1 MAIYNTVNNPNTFEL
16 NDWQF
21 GISQMVIL
29 GAFSLGS
36 SISKNT
42 ISKYSIS
49 QIIINALK
57 VGLIGSTTC
66 AISEY
71 TLPGTF
77 WSLAVGVSIFSFTSG
92 LISPIL
98 SRYIIKSAETIP
110 TSIKMSL
117 QSFTF
122 TISATIISALLS
134 VQFIWEMG
142 IGFALIFISILSII
156 VFSIIKQKPNTMEQN
171 EISS

>member
-1 MAIYNTVNNPNTFEL
+1 
-16 NDWQF
+16 
-21 GISQMVIL
+21 MVIL

-77 WSLAVGVSIFSFTSG
+77 GH
-92 LISPIL
+92 
-98 SRYIIKSAETIP
+98 
-110 TSIKMSL
+110 
-117 QSFTF
+117 
-122 TISATIISALLS
+122 
-134 VQFIWEMG
+134 
-142 IGFALIFISILSII
+142 
-156 VFSIIKQKPNTMEQN
+156 
-171 EISS
+171 